1 MKLQWMKDILGDA
14 YTDEMDAKVSA
25 ALGERF
31 VARADFNEKTG
42 KVKELE
48 TQVTQLNEGIKTRDK
63 QLEDLKKSAGDNEEL
78 TKQIE
83 TLTQQN
89 KDAKANYDKE
99 LAKVKLMAAVD
110 AELTA
115 AGSKNNT
122 AVRAV
127 LAEFL
132 EGAKI
137 VDGKVTATVGG
148 ETITL
153 ANKVEALKKDA
164 ATDFMFGT
172 AAKREVYI
180 AQDSS
185 HINQWGV
192 LQYYEKLDSNGN
204 AKAMADALLDLY
216 NTKTRTL
223 RLKDVLGDI
232 RVRAGTLLVVM
243 LGLGDINV
251 SNYLM
256 VEQCKHTF
264 KDGMHLMELKM
275 RGGTF
280 VT

>member
-48 TQVTQLNEGIKTRDK
+48 TQVAQLNEGIKTRDK

-122 AVRAV
+122 AVKAV

-132 EGAKI
+132 AGAKI

-148 ETITL
+148 ESITL

-172 AAKREVYI
+172 VAKYEGWKPG
-180 AQDSS
+180 D
-185 HINQWGV
+185 GV
-192 LQYYEKLDSNGN
+192 DGKSGSGKKPSEMSYSELADYLAKNPDAKL
-204 AKAMADALLDLY
+204 
-216 NTKTRTL
+216 
-223 RLKDVLGDI
+223 
-232 RVRAGTLLVVM
+232 
-243 LGLGDINV
+243 
-251 SNYLM
+251 
-256 VEQCKHTF
+256 E
-264 KDGMHLMELKM
+264 E
-275 RGGTF
+275 
-280 VT
+280 

>member
-1 MKLQWMKDILGDA
+1 MKLQWMKDIFGDA

-48 TQVTQLNEGIKTRDK
+48 TQVAQLNEGIKTRDK

-122 AVRAV
+122 AVKAV

-132 EGAKI
+132 AGAKI

-148 ETITL
+148 ESITL

-172 AAKREVYI
+172 VAK
-180 AQDSS
+180 
-185 HINQWGV
+185 
-192 LQYYEKLDSNGN
+192 YEGWKPGDGADNKSGSGKKPSEMSYSELADYLAKNPDAKL
-204 AKAMADALLDLY
+204 
-216 NTKTRTL
+216 
-223 RLKDVLGDI
+223 
-232 RVRAGTLLVVM
+232 
-243 LGLGDINV
+243 
-251 SNYLM
+251 
-256 VEQCKHTF
+256 E
-264 KDGMHLMELKM
+264 E
-275 RGGTF
+275 
-280 VT
+280 